1 MLVIGLAVGI
11 FLYFLVLGWGLATFA
26 LPRALKQYH
35 FWLAPWLGIMLAAV
49 LGVESSRLGLKA
61 AIAVYPITMVAAG
74 LSTWSFLRR
83 PQARSAPSN
92 LSWAFAIGSLVTLF
106 LALYSLLSLDQGPT
120 TLSLGNGDPVVYAV
134 AARFLEHGSL
144 RHLPVCE
151 VRQPIACMI
160 RDNLLALDDRPGTYW
175 LIGALSHLFRLQTFE
190 MFTVLLAVVLAV
202 TPPLAAIFAWAVS
215 ANRFAAL
222 LTVVIAAVNVN
233 LLYFFYHGFA
243 GQVLGQG
250 CLMVAFLLWWKSEAS
265 DPNGLSYVPLL
276 GLTIA
281 ALLEIYQ
288 EDVPLFAI
296 PYVVY
301 AGMALLTSKTERL
314 RRAYRFAL
322 PGAIAFALDPVA
334 FWGCFGTLWNLRAVG
349 GGWPMPRWALPADM
363 VGLVSVY
370 LPRVGERAAL
380 VASIPVVLL
389 TGWGFSRWRKP
400 RLTLVVTSFV
410 AILLAYAWRV
420 RDFSYGYHKLAAILS
435 LLLVAAFATGIA
447 QSARLVTN
455 VVLRKYVRIA
465 ALVFIS
471 VICLVATVPL
481 VEDMREHP
489 LLVGSDLAQL
499 SEVKRITGSHP
510 IFLDENRWWQ
520 QMWAAYF
527 LYPVPTLI
535 ASPSGYFHLRTGASG
550 SSDSFRLVLRGNP
563 ASATGYF
570 GLPSDDRAL
579 SADQLTL
586 VTATTERSLW
596 SNADYSLLGSSDQEH
611 TVPLLRLIGEQ
622 PDGWITSRGLIL
634 DIPGDW
640 VRDRPNLKL
649 SGPASYLKRP
659 GPSPIVRA
667 ILNVPNHSPQEV
679 GATFESTADR
689 YTILVRLNPSQLPDG
704 KYFQLRIK
712 VDQVAQSESN
722 PESRRHVIMGPQE
735 ISLLKSDR

>member
-11 FLYFLVLGWGLATFA
+11 YLYFLVLGWGLTSFA
-26 LPRALKQYH
+26 LPRALKQYQV
-35 FWLAPWLGIMLAAV
+35 WLAPWLGIMLAAV
-49 LGVESSRLGLKA
+49 LGVESSRLGFKA
-61 AIAVYPITMVAAG
+61 ATAVYPITMVAAG
-74 LSTWSFLRR
+74 LSTWIFLRK
-83 PQARSAPSN
+83 PQARAAPSY
-92 LSWAFAIGSLVTLF
+92 LSWAFALGSVVTLC
-106 LALYSLLSLDQGPT
+106 LALYSLLSLGQGPT
-120 TLSLGNGDPVVYAV
+120 TMSLGNNDPVFYAA

-144 RHLPVCE
+144 RHPPVCE
-151 VRQPIACMI
+151 VRQPLACLI
-160 RDNLLALDDRPGTYW
+160 TVNVAIDDRPGTYW

-190 MFTVLLAVVLAV
+190 IFTVLLAVVLAA
-202 TPPLAAIFAWAVS
+202 TPPLAGIFAWVVS
-215 ANRFAAL
+215 ANRFAVL

-250 CLMVAFLLWWKSEAS
+250 CLMIAFLVWWKGEAS
-265 DPNGLSYVPLL
+265 DPNGLSYAPLL
-276 GLTIA
+276 GLAIG

-301 AGMALLTSKTERL
+301 AGMALLTSETERL

-322 PGAIAFALDPVA
+322 PGVIAFALDPVA
-334 FWGCFGTLWNLRAVG
+334 FWGCFATLWNRRTAEVG
-349 GGWPMPRWALPADM
+349 WAMLRWALPADM
-363 VGLVSVY
+363 VGVVSVY

-380 VASIPVVLL
+380 IASIPVVLL
-389 TGWGFSRWRKP
+389 AAWGFRWWRKP
-400 RLTLVVTSFV
+400 RLTLVVISFV
-410 AILLAYAWRV
+410 AVLLAYVWSV
-420 RDFSYGYHKLAAILS
+420 RGFSYGYHKLAAILS

-455 VVLRKYVRIA
+455 VVLRKYVRVTVLIF
-465 ALVFIS
+465 VS

-481 VEDMREHP
+481 VEDMREHQ

-499 SEVKRITGSHP
+499 SEVKRIAGAHP

-520 QMWAAYF
+520 QLWASYF

-535 ASPSGYFHLRTGASG
+535 ASPSGYFQLPAGASE
-550 SSDSFRLVLRGNP
+550 SPHAFRLVLRGTP
-563 ASATGYF
+563 SSATGYF
-570 GLPSDDRAL
+570 DMPSEDRGLVV
-579 SADQLTL
+579 DQVTL
-586 VTATTERSLW
+586 VPATTERTLW
-596 SNADYSLLGSSDQEH
+596 NNASYSLLGSSAQEH
-611 TVPLLRLIGEQ
+611 PVPLLRLIGEQ

-640 VRDRPNLKL
+640 VRDHPNLKL
-649 SGPASYLKRP
+649 SGPASYLKHP
-659 GPSPIVRA
+659 GPGPVVHA

-712 VDQVAQSESN
+712 VDHVAQSDAN
-722 PESRRHVIMGPQE
+722 PGSRNHVIMGPQE
-735 ISLLKSDR
+735 ISLLKSDH